1 MNGVINWHVFLA
13 HTITNLLWR
22 GGDGVSWAYAPLQWR
37 IQDFSRKM
45 GTNLGGGRQ
54 PVVWQNFAENY
65 PLGSVTAVDQCFWL
79 VRVSLVIEF
88 RNAKE
93 LKRLLICPKIGSQLL
108 FVPQQ

>member
-1 MNGVINWHVFLA
+1 MECRGHM
-13 HTITNLLWR
+13 LLCSDGSRISR
-22 GGDGVSWAYAPLQWR
+22 GRWAP
-37 IQDFSRKM
+37 I
-45 GTNLGGGRQ
+45 LGAGRQ
-54 PVVWQNFAENY
+54 PVVWQNFAENC